1 MTSFAMPVRQLSS
14 NLLKRVR
21 SASPAPELRSPAAT
35 ETTDQ
40 FALKVSKH
48 QLNASPRSSA
58 LQQQQRVVSIMTS
71 SQRLSLQPLNVQEP
85 SQTVSWPHVTSCD
98 GVRNA
103 ITFLQTSR
111 QHAMMLMLQ
120 NHWERAVGV
129 LEKIEKATES
139 VCLQRRKVVLEQVNA
154 AKINASAIAPVRRS
168 AVRFSDHVHV
178 AAAVDMDRACDEIDA
193 PVREEMLV
201 LRASRTIPQE
211 NYSEFW

>member
-1 MTSFAMPVRQLSS
+1 MPVRQF

-21 SASPAPELRSPAAT
+21 STSPSPALRSPAAT

-58 LQQQQRVVSIMTS
+58 LQQQQQRAVSIMTS
-71 SQRLSLQPLNVQEP
+71 SQRQSLQPLNVQEP
-85 SQTVSWPHVTSCD
+85 QAVFWPRVTSCD

-139 VCLQRRKVVLEQVNA
+139 VCSQRRKVVLKQVNA
-154 AKINASAIAPVRRS
+154 VKNNASVIAPVRRS

-178 AAAVDMDRACDEIDA
+178 AAAVDMDRACDELDA

-201 LRASRTIPQE
+201 LRASRTIPKE